1 MLAVGSLAEFANV
14 GRPQSKMRS
23 DYPKIHVNS
32 FVTAESAIY
41 QQKGFGALFT
51 KCNLIEL

>member
-14 GRPQSKMRS
+14 VSPQSKMRS